1 MSKHNHNKH
10 YMPETNEVVNDDI
23 LEVERDRKAVV
34 EPEIEPVYGRVVD
47 CSRLNIRKKP
57 TVNAEVLVTIPRDAE
72 LVLDLIKSN
81 EKWFKVCTSAGVE
94 GYCMKQYIVIVE

>member
-1 MSKHNHNKH
+1 MSTDNI
-10 YMPETNEVVNDDI
+10 YTSP
-23 LEVERDRKAVV
+23 DRKAAV